1 MEGKTRNEQHL
12 INESCSSVKMC
23 GKKHGNVIKTTINKI
38 TQITNINNITI
49 FIGSLNHSQIGGGFL
64 YTSTLVF
71 HSWDSRDAQPV
82 EFADGALCLV
92 CNTYVIFMIINDP

>member
-23 GKKHGNVIKTTINKI
+23 GKKHGNVIKTIMKKI

-49 FIGSLNHSQIGGGFL
+49 FIGSLNPSQIGGGFL
-64 YTSTLVF
+64 FHIHTTVF
-71 HSWDSRDAQPV
+71 HDAGTPGTHSRWNLQIV
-82 EFADGALCLV
+82 RCV
-92 CNTYVIFMIINDP
+92 SYVIRMFFYDQ